1 MILGGYVAQ
10 GVKLYLFAFVARATV
25 SIVVIFL
32 LRFLLIDDETLGI
45 SDALLTDQM
54 VVEFL

>member
-1 MILGGYVAQ
+1 MKKKDKIFLIH
-10 GVKLYLFAFVARATV
+10 LFPFVASATV

-45 SDALLTDQM
+45 SDALLPDKM